1 MRRLTES
8 GVREWRYPAEEVARL
23 ADPSVKTVCLV
34 NPSNPSPEWSVRVS
48 LADLDD
54 LDHLKI
60 GHHLRAI
67 FDDDAEEWRASRA

>member
-1 MRRLTES
+1 M
-8 GVREWRYPAEEVARL
+8 REWRYPAEEVARL

-34 NPSNPSPEWSVRVS
+34 NPSNPPPLAWSVRVS

-60 GHHLRAI
+60 GPHLRAI
-67 FDDDAEEWRASRA
+67 FDDDAEEWKASRA